1 MGIKQYALLTV
12 LDRYNTAASL
22 WRKRHNPS
30 NICVVN
36 IASCFGWSTDPTYA
50 YISDVVSTDP
60 TYAYISDVVST
71 DPTYA
76 YISDVVSTVTESPC
90 TFCVSRSIKDA
101 VDEFND
107 AILWMLDGTDLTP
120 EEKQQLIHD
129 SSHLDTSMVVLD
141 ETSEVQVALHDAIDT
156 NQDMSIISSKIGKLA
171 SKKDVGSLFT
181 TGRKQLCVDETE
193 SFQNERLALLQ
204 EAFESTSPLPMEAIR
219 VCLSTV

>member
-1 MGIKQYALLTV
+1 
-12 LDRYNTAASL
+12 
-22 WRKRHNPS
+22 
-30 NICVVN
+30 
-36 IASCFGWSTDPTYA
+36 
-50 YISDVVSTDP
+50 
-60 TYAYISDVVST
+60 
-71 DPTYA
+71 
-76 YISDVVSTVTESPC
+76 
-90 TFCVSRSIKDA
+90 
-101 VDEFND
+101 
-107 AILWMLDGTDLTP
+107 MLDGTDLTP

>member
-36 IASCFGWSTDPTYA
+36 IASCFGWSTGPTL
-50 YISDVVSTDP
+50 ITRLHRP
-60 TYAYISDVVST
+60 

-171 SKKDVGSLFT
+171 SKKDVGSLFK

>member
-36 IASCFGWSTDPTYA
+36 IASCFGW
-50 YISDVVSTDP
+50 STDP

>member
-36 IASCFGWSTDPTYA
+36 IASCFGWSTGPTL
-50 YISDVVSTDP
+50 ITRLHIP
-60 TYAYISDVVST
+60 

-76 YISDVVSTVTESPC
+76 YISDVVSTVTERPC

-107 AILWMLDGTDLTP
+107 AILWMLDGADLTP

>member
-36 IASCFGWSTDPTYA
+36 IASCFGW
-50 YISDVVSTDP
+50 
-60 TYAYISDVVST
+60 ST

>member
-36 IASCFGWSTDPTYA
+36 IASCFGWSTGPTL
-50 YISDVVSTDP
+50 ITRLHRP
-60 TYAYISDVVST
+60 

>member
-1 MGIKQYALLTV
+1 MYNYMGGGNTV
-12 LDRYNTAASL
+12 AANYQTSSVIYT
-22 WRKRHNPS
+22 NGSAPS
-30 NICVVN
+30 GSNAGVIVPNGSGGSIWVNNYGCV
-36 IASCFGWSTDPTYA
+36 P
-50 YISDVVSTDP
+50 
-60 TYAYISDVVST
+60 
-71 DPTYA
+71 
-76 YISDVVSTVTESPC
+76 SP
-90 TFCVSRSIKDA
+90 
-101 VDEFND
+101 
-107 AILWMLDGTDLTP
+107 
-120 EEKQQLIHD
+120 
-129 SSHLDTSMVVLD
+129 MVVLD

>member
-36 IASCFGWSTDPTYA
+36 IASCFGWSIGPTL
-50 YISDVVSTDP
+50 ITRLHRP
-60 TYAYISDVVST
+60 